1 MMSALRVT
9 LRFRLAFCASIVH
22 NVRRSLGDNRPG
34 TTDLVNHIRRRRQN
48 VRKANEQEPS

>member
-1 MMSALRVT
+1 MSALRVT